1 MIAGVG
7 LLLWLVTVVL
17 VEVLFPIVLDWFL
30 LFVSDGVVGSLALV
44 SRWLSTVVL
53 PDVFVIFLG
62 FFLGLL
68 GFLFG
73 MGSIKSEH
81 WGSSLFVRFVVLRL
95 LVGVVLV
102 WFVVQIVD
110 ILVLVMLAAIVSVA
124 VITVGRR
131 GSSSGTESVRLVI
144 SNIGIAKTSTIG
156 VLSVEVVDIVGSDSV
171 VKTDVMVNVGIVR
184 KVTVINVSVVNR
196 GNVVS
201 MVSTVS
207 VTVNVTVSMCGTVS
221 VAVSMCSTVSV
232 TVSMRD
238 TVVAVGVGLGNNSGV
253 EGIDIMVSVGSIR
266 MVSVS
271 VIVSVCSGSG
281 GSGGVGHV
289 SSDITRCVSMSNF
302 VGGVLWGDVVGAL
315 MVGWN
320 VNALVVALEVS
331 RWSEVWHTVV
341 VGHMVSGGVVLRGDW
356 CVIVAIAVMVWGSVV
371 MELLFMEDRPDMSDL
386 LVDGVDGHAGL
397 PGLDSVIGV
406 LGSVDGVVSIVGTID
421 TSVVRAISVRVVQIL
436 LLFGSGGNSDNG
448 SKGERSHF

>member
-17 VEVLFPIVLDWFL
+17 VEVLFLIVLDWFL
-30 LFVSDGVVGSLALV
+30 LFVSDRMVGSLALV
-44 SRWLSTVVL
+44 GRWLSTVVL
-53 PDVFVIFLG
+53 PDVFVIFLA

-73 MGSIKSEH
+73 MGNIKAFH
-81 WGSSLFVRFVVLRL
+81 GGSSRFWFVVMRL
-95 LVGVVLV
+95 LVVLV
-102 WFVVQIVD
+102 WFVVKIGD
-110 ILVLVMLAAIVSVA
+110 ILVHVSLTAIVSVA
-124 VITVGRR
+124 VVTVGRR
-131 GSSSGTESVRLVI
+131 GSSSGTESVWLVI
-144 SNIGIAKTSTIG
+144 SNIGIAKTSTVG
-156 VLSVEVVDIVGSDSV
+156 MLSVEVVDIVGSDSV
-171 VKTDVMVNVGIVR
+171 VKTDIMVNVGVVR

-201 MVSTVS
+201 MVDTVS

-221 VAVSMCSTVSV
+221 V

-238 TVVAVGVGLGNNSGV
+238 TVVAVRMRLDNSRV

-271 VIVSVCSGSG
+271 VIVSVCCGSG
-281 GSGGVGHV
+281 GSRGMRHVG
-289 SSDITRCVSMSNF
+289 SDITSCVSMSNL

-315 MVGWN
+315 VVGWN
-320 VNALVVALEVS
+320 VIALIVALEVG

-341 VGHMVSGGVVLRGDW
+341 VGHMVRGGVVLRGDW

-397 PGLDSVIGV
+397 PGLDSEIGV

-421 TSVVRAISVRVVQIL
+421 TSVVRAISVRRVVQIL